1 MLFKQIKYFLTIA
14 DSGSFSEAAA
24 QCYIS
29 QSAVSQQINA
39 LENELGVRL
48 LERLPRGIVLT
59 DAGRFLYE
67 HGRKLVAD
75 AQKLKQGILTAA
87 YKLNERL
94 SVAYVTGSTPEFLPR
109 ALCAFKKQHTDV
121 AVDVY
126 GTGYLAAFTDLAA
139 GKADLVV
146 AGRSVPAGDCDVS
159 YLCSAPYYAA
169 ISSMFKTGPQKFL
182 SAEDLKEL
190 PCIII
195 AENKELEAE
204 QRYYREFFGVKN
216 SFQVAA
222 NLEEAELMA
231 AAGNGYMLTDNANPC
246 SGIQKV
252 PFYAAGSH
260 VKRRYYLYTDKCS
273 QKYVQDFIQIMTR
286 LCVDNQPGEVEE

>member
-59 DAGRFLYE
+59 DAGSFLYE
-67 HGRKLVAD
+67 HGRKVAD

-94 SVAYVTGSTPEFLPR
+94 SVAYITGSVPEFLPQ
-109 ALCAFKKQHTDV
+109 ALCVFKKQHADV

-126 GTGYLAAFTDLAA
+126 GTGYLAAFTDLTA

-146 AGRSVPAGDCDVS
+146 AGRSVPAGDYDVS
-159 YLCSAPYYAA
+159 FLYSAPYYAA
-169 ISSMFKTGPQKFL
+169 ISSMFKTGPQDFL
-182 SAEDLKEL
+182 SAENLKEL

-195 AENKELEAE
+195 AENKEREAE
-204 QRYYREFFGVKN
+204 QRYYRELFGVKN
-216 SFQVAA
+216 SFLVAS
-222 NLEEAELMA
+222 NEEEAELMA
-231 AAGNGYMLTDNANPC
+231 AAGNGYMLTENANLRP
-246 SGIQKV
+246 GIQKV

-260 VKRRYYLYTDKCS
+260 AKRRYYLYTDKCS

-286 LCVDNQPGEVEE
+286 LCVDKQPGEAEE

>member
-59 DAGRFLYE
+59 DAGSFLYE

-94 SVAYVTGSTPEFLPR
+94 SVAYITGSVPEFLPQ
-109 ALCAFKKQHTDV
+109 ALCVFKSSTQMW
-121 AVDVY
+121 
-126 GTGYLAAFTDLAA
+126 LLMFT
-139 GKADLVV
+139 
-146 AGRSVPAGDCDVS
+146 
-159 YLCSAPYYAA
+159 
-169 ISSMFKTGPQKFL
+169 
-182 SAEDLKEL
+182 
-190 PCIII
+190 
-195 AENKELEAE
+195 
-204 QRYYREFFGVKN
+204 
-216 SFQVAA
+216 
-222 NLEEAELMA
+222 
-231 AAGNGYMLTDNANPC
+231 
-246 SGIQKV
+246 
-252 PFYAAGSH
+252 
-260 VKRRYYLYTDKCS
+260 
-273 QKYVQDFIQIMTR
+273 VQDTLPHLPILPQERQTLWWQDAACLPVTMMSVFFTALHITR
-286 LCVDNQPGEVEE
+286 Q

>member
-94 SVAYVTGSTPEFLPR
+94 SVAYVTGSAPEFLPR
-109 ALCAFKKQHTDV
+109 ALCAFKKQHADV

-126 GTGYLAAFTDLAA
+126 GTGYLAAFTDLTA

-146 AGRSVPAGDCDVS
+146 AGRSVPAGDYDVS
-159 YLCSAPYYAA
+159 FLYSAPYYAA
-169 ISSMFKTGPQKFL
+169 ISSMFKTGPQDFL
-182 SAEDLKEL
+182 SAENLKEL

-195 AENKELEAE
+195 AENKEREAE
-204 QRYYREFFGVKN
+204 QRYYRELFGVKN
-216 SFQVAA
+216 SFLVAS
-222 NLEEAELMA
+222 NEEEAELMA
-231 AAGNGYMLTDNANPC
+231 AAGNGYMLTENANLRP
-246 SGIQKV
+246 GIQKV

-260 VKRRYYLYTDKCS
+260 AKRRYYLYTDKCS